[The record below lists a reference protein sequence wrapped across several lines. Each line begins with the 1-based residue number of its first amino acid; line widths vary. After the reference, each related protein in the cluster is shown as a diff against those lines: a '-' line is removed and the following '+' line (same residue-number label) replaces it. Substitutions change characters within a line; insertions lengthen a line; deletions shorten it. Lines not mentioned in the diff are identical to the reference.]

1 MVQLTRSKGLLAT
14 IVLLLA
20 WVAFIPPARAQSLEE
35 LHKKAVK
42 EGVINFYG
50 TLAQVNAEKIL
61 PVFEKKFPGIKVN
74 HVDITSDSLVARAV
88 AEARGGKTL
97 GDIFQA
103 PLETAIQMH
112 NQKLLLDVT
121 LPEAGDYPANMKG
134 PYWIASNLQFIV
146 VAWNTNLVK
155 PSDEPKRIDDL
166 ADAKYKGMLVA
177 EPRDYEFLMGLAKHK
192 FKSDEKATA
201 LLRRIAANN
210 VEFHKGHSQ
219 LTELLSAG
227 QASVCVTCYAHQFP
241 GRMKK
246 GAPVNFLIAEG
257 IGSINA
263 TAVFKDAPHPN
274 AAMLFARWAA
284 SAEGQ
289 KVYAEG
295 GRAPAHPT
303 VKPVD
308 PIRPETLYP
317 LGVDDIKEYPKYEKI
332 WKEIFKLR

>member
-274 AAMLFARWAA
+274 AAILFARWAA

-303 VKPVD
+303 VKPMD